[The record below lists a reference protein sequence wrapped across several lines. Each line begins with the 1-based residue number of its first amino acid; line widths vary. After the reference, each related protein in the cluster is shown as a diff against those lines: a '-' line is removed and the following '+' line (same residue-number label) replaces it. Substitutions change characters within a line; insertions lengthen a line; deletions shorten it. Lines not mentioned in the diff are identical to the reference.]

1 MRIISLKP
9 ANIIQPIFKHQSR
22 IFKQKVIVLKTKC
35 QRWRN
40 TANIIKLSDEGLRRL
55 EWIIFYYTVGKKS
68 VSFTTNHFNIS
79 RQCFYKWL
87 NRFNSSEQKVRSLET
102 QSRVPNHT
110 RTWTVTLIE
119 QARIKKL
126 RLKHIHYGKKKLRK
140 LYRKDYKETISTW
153 KIERVIKE
161 FKLYPNPVKQDKIT
175 SKRKRNKRKPKK
187 RIQELTKESALWFL
201 LQLDGI
207 SINWNGLKRYILTA
221 VDHAGK
227 LGFARMY
234 KSKSSRNSA
243 DFLYRLRYF
252 INEPIINLQTDNG
265 SEFAGD
271 FDKAVTQLNIEQY
284 FSRSRTPK
292 DNPEV
297 ERFNQTLEYEWLNDG
312 NFTPDCQKFNKALTE
327 WLIEYNFVR
336 PHEAIDYAT
345 PIEYITKYNNQVSTM
360 YPARTFHLNTL
371 YQLL

>member
-360 YPARTFHLNTL
+360 YPARTYH
-371 YQLL
+371 